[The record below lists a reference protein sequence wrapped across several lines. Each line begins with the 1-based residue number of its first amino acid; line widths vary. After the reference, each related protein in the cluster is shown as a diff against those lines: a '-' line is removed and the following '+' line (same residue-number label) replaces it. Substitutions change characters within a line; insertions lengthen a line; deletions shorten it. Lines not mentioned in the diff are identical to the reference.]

1 MNNIQKKIT
10 ELYNLE
16 IPFVAFRNPNS
27 TSVEIFQQMD
37 DNVCVFDNSFS
48 QKGFI
53 LVPFSL
59 NNEKPVILRADVRY
73 LFEYEPTNY
82 VLNSKKEAPF
92 TDFEQQN
99 HVNLVKKAI
108 QQMEKDAFQKVV
120 LSRKVAISYY
130 GTPIEVFMR
139 ILQGYRSA
147 FCYLFSHPKVGT
159 WLAAT
164 PEKLINYSVGKI
176 TTMSLA
182 GTQIFNDQQPII
194 WGKKEIEEQKIVTD
208 VIINS
213 ISPYVSQLNLSET
226 KTIRAG
232 EVVHLC
238 TDISAELKEDTNL
251 FSLIKKLHPTPAVC
265 GFPTD
270 KAKEFIIKNECYN
283 RSYYTG
289 YCGVIDNKSN
299 SCDLYV
305 NLRCL
310 QMANNQ
316 VFIYIGGGVLK
327 DSIPFDEWQETQNK
341 AQTMLRVL

>member
-1 MNNIQKKIT
+1 
-10 ELYNLE
+10 
-16 IPFVAFRNPNS
+16 
-27 TSVEIFQQMD
+27 
-37 DNVCVFDNSFS
+37 
-48 QKGFI
+48 
-53 LVPFSL
+53 
-59 NNEKPVILRADVRY
+59 
-73 LFEYEPTNY
+73 
-82 VLNSKKEAPF
+82 
-92 TDFEQQN
+92 
-99 HVNLVKKAI
+99 
-108 QQMEKDAFQKVV
+108 
-120 LSRKVAISYY
+120 
-130 GTPIEVFMR
+130 MR

-251 FSLIKKLHPTPAVC
+251 FSLIKKLHPTPRFVV
-265 GFPTD
+265 FLL
-270 KAKEFIIKNECYN
+270 IKRRNLSLKMN
-283 RSYYTG
+283 VTIVLTTQ
-289 YCGVIDNKSN
+289 VIVE
-299 SCDLYV
+299 L
-305 NLRCL
+305 
-310 QMANNQ
+310 
-316 VFIYIGGGVLK
+316 
-327 DSIPFDEWQETQNK
+327 
-341 AQTMLRVL
+341 